1 MMNNF
6 EIPVHIYRVY
16 QEELLTWLDN
26 QISPSHAE
34 SDPKLPVIGISEL
47 PGRVWPD
54 SLHYGEAQLKLVNYF
69 YNASRED
76 HFLHST
82 ANDLLDIFIN
92 TTHPIWLNQ
101 KTSVNFNPETD
112 VVDAL
117 NRVLPSQTFQNNR
130 NFISRLIK
138 ETSLFDKI
146 FRLVR
151 LTHRQE
157 NLSIKLLNEFKRQYK
172 RTSFRNMNQIVHP
185 KLPIATYFL
194 VQYPEHKVMH
204 ILRHDKSNR
213 SMQHEDVFQ
222 KLKKLM
228 IAINCIHMKSFAYFG
243 IKEAGFDASCETLDR
258 WLISLILKAPGGIPI
273 LGSIKTEGELAPWE
287 ESAHP
292 NLFSFVQLHLIKYFH
307 EKQSPHNLKE
317 TALHVLNSWYEE
329 HYPIRF
335 QTLIQST
342 LSSKLL
348 STHAP

>member
-1 MMNNF
+1 MYPQTENSAQVLLTVQQVSKEFYRSFSSLLGSYNLLIKWIYVLHEKMMNNF

-26 QISPSHAE
+26 QISPSHQE

-47 PGRVWPD
+47 
-54 SLHYGEAQLKLVNYF
+54 
-69 YNASRED
+69 
-76 HFLHST
+76 
-82 ANDLLDIFIN
+82 
-92 TTHPIWLNQ
+92 
-101 KTSVNFNPETD
+101 
-112 VVDAL
+112 
-117 NRVLPSQTFQNNR
+117 VLPSQTFQNNR

-138 ETSLFDKI
+138 ETFLFDKI

-243 IKEAGFDASCETLDR
+243 IKEAEYDASCETLDR

-273 LGSIKTEGELAPWE
+273 LGSLKTEGELAPWE
-287 ESAHP
+287 KSVHP

-307 EKQSPHNLKE
+307 EKQSPQNLKE
-317 TALHVLNSWYEE
+317 TALHVLNSWYED

-342 LSSKLL
+342 TFSSKLH
-348 STHAP
+348 STHKP

>member
-1 MMNNF
+1 MYPQTENSAQVLLTVQQVSKEFYRSFSILSGSYNLLIKWIYVLHEKMMNNF

-47 PGRVWPD
+47 PGRMWPD
-54 SLHYGEAQLKLVNYF
+54 SLHYGEAQLKL
-69 YNASRED
+69 
-76 HFLHST
+76 
-82 ANDLLDIFIN
+82 
-92 TTHPIWLNQ
+92 
-101 KTSVNFNPETD
+101 
-112 VVDAL
+112 
-117 NRVLPSQTFQNNR
+117 
-130 NFISRLIK
+130 
-138 ETSLFDKI
+138 I

-243 IKEAGFDASCETLDR
+243 IKEAEYDASCETLDR
-258 WLISLILKAPGGIPI
+258 WLISIILKAPGGIPI

-307 EKQSPHNLKE
+307 EKQSPQNLKE